1 MKRIA
6 VILITF
12 LSLLLSGRDVSAAVS
27 FRAEPGT
34 SLSAQINDSISKG
47 FPASLGREMCFAM
60 AGGNAF
66 SGNTTSH
73 GGSVRLSQTGR
84 RINPSTKTSFKIIK
98 VGKVIDGR
106 GYVFRGFS
114 VFRLVPDLFSF
125 NQHLHLRGILRLL
138 QILRHCVPPDDNCHS
153 ERSELSVTF
162 NHSL

>member
-1 MKRIA
+1 
-6 VILITF
+6 
-12 LSLLLSGRDVSAAVS
+12 
-27 FRAEPGT
+27 
-34 SLSAQINDSISKG
+34 
-47 FPASLGREMCFAM
+47 MCFAM

-125 NQHLHLRGILRLL
+125 NQHLHLMGILRLL

-162 NHSL
+162 NHCL